1 MDPFRDQ
8 TLAIRTATEA
18 GDTAIAALEADLKA
32 GKVSPQTDAL
42 IAASARLR
50 ARAAR
55 LAGYPDGEV

>member
-32 GKVSPQTDAL
+32 GKVSPATDRL
-42 IAASARLR
+42 IATSARLR

-55 LAGYPDGEV
+55 AMGYPDGEV